1 MHVRFFLLSIHPA
14 PPCYPAIV
22 KAWGAREEASYE
34 RKKVLVESIIQS
46 CVSEVLAM
54 YHKFRQ

>member
-1 MHVRFFLLSIHPA
+1 MVHGM
-14 PPCYPAIV
+14 
-22 KAWGAREEASYE
+22 AWGAREEASYE

-54 YHKFRQ
+54 YYKFRQ